1 MPFKIDSSDVR
12 PIYIQI
18 MDEIRRL
25 IVRGGLKPDEALPSV
40 RQMAVQLRLNPNTVA
55 QAYKELERE
64 GLVYVRRGFGTYVK
78 SGIRSSREK
87 EKLAHTVASMA
98 LAEARRNALTVDE
111 LVAAILNLSKPE
123 SGVNE

>member
-1 MPFKIDSSDVR
+1 MPFRIDSSDVR

-18 MDEIRRL
+18 MDEVRRL

-78 SGIRSSREK
+78 AGAQSSREK
-87 EKLAHTVASMA
+87 EKLAITVASMA
-98 LAEARRNALTVDE
+98 LAEAKRNALTVDE
-111 LVAAILNLSKPE
+111 LVAAILNLSKPKE
-123 SGVNE
+123 GTTE